1 MHLLATVTVVFWGAA
16 ALFLL
21 QALVLRPG
29 RLGAILCASGC
40 LGLAAITGTTL
51 AFLELLK

>member
-1 MHLLATVTVVFWGAA
+1 MYLLATVTVVFQGAA
-16 ALFLL
+16 VLFIL
-21 QALVLRPG
+21 QALTG
-29 RLGAILCASGC
+29 RLGAILYASGC

>member
-1 MHLLATVTVVFWGAA
+1 MHLLATITVVFWGAA
-16 ALFLL
+16 VLFML

-29 RLGAILCASGC
+29 RLGAILYASGC
-40 LGLAAITGTTL
+40 LGLAAITGTAL

>member
-16 ALFLL
+16 VLFML

-29 RLGAILCASGC
+29 RLGAILYASGC
-40 LGLAAITGTTL
+40 LGLAAITGTAL

>member
-1 MHLLATVTVVFWGAA
+1 MYLLATVTVVFWGAA

-21 QALVLRPG
+21 QALVRRPG